1 MFHLNM
7 AEKHTMNH
15 NVVSSKKPYRME
27 FDVGTIKH
35 LGLQMYSTLP
45 PIIGELVANA
55 WDANATKV
63 EITIPEGQINEQSS
77 EIIIKDNGLG
87 MSDQDVRDKY
97 LIIGRDRRE
106 KEQSEETPPPYKR
119 KIMGRKGIGKFSA
132 FGIAKEIV
140 IESVKDGDVSHFQ
153 MNYDELLKEERK
165 REIEFPPLEPT
176 ETVSKGTKITLRHIT
191 KFKTRSIQIK
201 TIRRRLARRFSVI
214 GPQQNFEIIINN
226 ELISVEERD
235 LKRSLEKDINGK
247 LYLWEYNN
255 EEIQP
260 ETGWQVS
267 GWIGALNRSSPGI
280 DDIDRGIVLMARG
293 KLVQE
298 PFVFEA
304 VVGQQYALSYLVG
317 ELHVEFVDEVEDT
330 IGTTRNSLV
339 WDTEPNIALKEWGI
353 KQMNKIAR
361 EWGKKR
367 SEDNKQRLREYLP
380 YREFQEQA
388 KEIGN
393 KRALSIA
400 DQLIRQAIE
409 KNPLIEDKEL
419 QSLTQMCLDF
429 LEFDAFWEIATD
441 LTETDFEDTEK
452 LLNLIREWQIVE
464 AKEMAR
470 VSKGRVKAIEKFQ
483 KLIENNALEVP
494 ELHNFLKEFPW
505 MIDPRWTLVVDELR
519 YSKVLDDEFRKNKP
533 VLEKD
538 RKMDFICV
546 REGTNLIVVEIKRPN
561 LKVSVAELNQI
572 EEYVSFMREHIEQTT
587 DPEYQYEDVIGYL
600 LCGDLVKNYRVTG
613 KRRNL
618 ANSRIYVRQY
628 TDLLDMVKR
637 LHAEFL
643 KRYNKLREA
652 KQRNQN
658 GSVS

>member
-1 MFHLNM
+1 M
-7 AEKHTMNH
+7 AGKHTMNH
-15 NVVSSKKPYRME
+15 DVVSPKKPYRME

-97 LIIGRDRRE
+97 LIVGRDRRE

-140 IESVKDGDVSHFQ
+140 IESVKDSDVSHFQ
-153 MNYDELLKEERK
+153 MNYDELLKEEKK

-176 ETVSKGTKITLRHIT
+176 ETVSKGTKITLRYIT

-226 ELISVEERD
+226 EPISVEERD

-247 LYLWEYNN
+247 PYLWEYNN
-255 EEIQP
+255 EEIQS

-367 SEDNKQRLREYLP
+367 SADNKQRLQEYLP

-393 KRALSIA
+393 NRALSIA

-452 LLNLIREWQIVE
+452 LLNLFREWEIVE

-470 VSKGRVKAIEKFQ
+470 VTKGRITTIEKLQ
-483 KLIENNALEVP
+483 HLIENNELEKP
-494 ELHNFLKEFPW
+494 TLHNFLKEFPW
-505 MIDPRWTLVVDELR
+505 VIDPRWTLVADEMHYSQLLR
-519 YSKVLDDEFRKNKP
+519 EHFPESDDVPEENK
-533 VLEKD
+533 
-538 RKMDFICV
+538 RIDFLCV
-546 REGTNLIVVEIKRPN
+546 SEGTKLVVVEIKRP
-561 LKVSVAELNQI
+561 KSRVSMKELGQI
-572 EEYVSFMREHIEQTT
+572 TDYVEFIETQIPRTSDPDYRYEEVT
-587 DPEYQYEDVIGYL
+587 GYL
-600 LCGDLVKNYRVTG
+600 LCGDLVNRDEVKVRQ
-613 KRRNL
+613 RRL
-618 ANSRIYVRQY
+618 AQTKIYVRRY
-628 TDLLDMVKR
+628 IDLLSAVER
-637 LHAEFL
+637 SHAEFL
-643 KRYNKLREA
+643 KRYNDLREA
-652 KQRNQN
+652 KQRTENQ
-658 GSVS
+658 SYS